1 MKKSLGAKPIVYPTP
16 VFLVGSYD
24 ENGVANIMN
33 AAWGGLCSSNPPS
46 VAVSI
51 RQERHSYDNI
61 IQKKAFTINI
71 PSTDQAEVADYFG
84 LVSGGKCDKVK
95 FSGVAVEQA
104 EFVDAPMLNDCPLVL
119 ECRLIATHDL
129 GVHTQFVG
137 EIIDVKIEEGCLD
150 SAGQPDIRL
159 VDPLLFAPGNRA
171 YFAVG
176 DFVGQAFAVGKDI
189 AAKIGSNK

>member
-24 ENGVANIMN
+24 ENGVANMMN

-61 IQKKAFTINI
+61 IQKQAFTINI
-71 PSTDQAEVADYFG
+71 PSTNQAKVADYFG
-84 LVSGGKCDKVK
+84 LVSGKKCDKVK
-95 FSGVAVEQA
+95 LSGVAVERA
-104 EFVDAPMLNDCPLVL
+104 EFVDAPMLKDCPLVL

-137 EIIDVKIEEGCLD
+137 EIIDVKIEEECLD

-171 YFAVG
+171 YFAIG

-189 AAKIGSNK
+189 ATHNGFE